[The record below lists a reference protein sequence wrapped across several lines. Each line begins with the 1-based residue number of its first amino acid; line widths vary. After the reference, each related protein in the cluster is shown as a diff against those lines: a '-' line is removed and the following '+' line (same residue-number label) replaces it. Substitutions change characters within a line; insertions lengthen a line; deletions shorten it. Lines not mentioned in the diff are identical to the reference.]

1 MIWSRDI
8 LFTNLTL
15 YNSSFWTFNLYDCK
29 NKTIM
34 NVTIKAPIFKSLNT
48 DGIDPDLCENIVI
61 EDRYISVG
69 DDAIAI
75 KSK

>member
-1 MIWSRDI
+1 
-8 LFTNLTL
+8 
-15 YNSSFWTFNLYDCK
+15 
-29 NKTIM
+29 M
-34 NVTIKAPIFKSLNT
+34 NVTIKALIFKSLNT